1 MEKHHMARTTKTLD
15 VAALLAFHKAHFGDA
30 RMEAEKAGSE
40 GEAPKPAPPAGAK
53 SDEGKPQSGEIDW
66 AAKFEAQQK
75 VNRDLETKL
84 NELRDGTKTQAE
96 AAAKAQ
102 REALAKAL
110 GLGPDEATDAD
121 KLASQVTDLS
131 DRLTELTKANLVLT
145 IGKGLSEDDQALL
158 AALPDEATMRTV
170 AARLAKAAEGEQAP
184 GFQPLGGQGQGGG
197 KGPTLAQ
204 QVAEAQAEVSKH
216 TPGTPE
222 HKAAQSALMS
232 LKTQQLAALKP

>member
-1 MEKHHMARTTKTLD
+1 MARTTKTLD

-30 RMEAEKAGSE
+30 RMEAEKAGGE
-40 GEAPKPAPPAGAK
+40 GEPPKPAPPAGAGK
-53 SDEGKPQSGEIDW
+53 GAEGEPQSTDW

-84 NELRDGTKTQAE
+84 NELRDGTRTQAE

-121 KLASQVTDLS
+121 KLANQVTTLS
-131 DRLTELTKANLVLT
+131 DQLAELTKANLVLT